1 MDISQALAMAANIM
15 LLGMVCVFSFLGML
29 VIAVNL
35 VAKFCPEEEPAIA
48 TVKPGTN
55 TNNQVSESVVAA
67 ISAAVHQYRSSRGKP
82 QDK

>member
-35 VAKFCPEEEPAIA
+35 VAKFCPEEAAIA

-55 TNNQVSESVVAA
+55 TNKVSESVVAA

>member
-35 VAKFCPEEEPAIA
+35 VAKFCPEEAAIA